1 VKYSPKHIATRSV
14 KRCWQTVARLDR
26 RTRWTL
32 GPLLV
37 LLIFSV
43 PLWSAASR
51 LRSYVS
57 ADAGPVVVPILVY
70 HSVAPTHPGQNKEQR
85 LLDVD
90 TAMFRQQMYYL
101 VANKYNVVPL
111 SAVVD
116 AIQGHGSVKPNSV
129 AITFDDG
136 WLSQYQNALPILEQL
151 HFTAT
156 FFIITR
162 QVGLGTA
169 YMGLDQLKALQ
180 RAGMT
185 IASHTQTHPD
195 LSKLSVAQLRNEVV
209 GSRQDLQ
216 RMLGVNTDL
225 IAYPYGCWSNRV
237 AAAVKAAGYRAAR
250 ALGGGISNG
259 SSDEYA
265 LHSVLATDD
274 MDAFVRGLHGSLIAA
289 RAATM
294 QVATRATSR
303 WFAVFERVP

>member
-1 VKYSPKHIATRSV
+1 MRL
-14 KRCWQTVARLDR
+14 RQTMARLDR

-37 LLIFSV
+37 LLVLSV

-51 LRSYVS
+51 LRSS
-57 ADAGPVVVPILVY
+57 AAVRASAVVVPILVY

-116 AIQGHGSVKPNSV
+116 AIQGRGSVKPNSV

-151 HFTAT
+151 HFPAT
-156 FFIITR
+156 FFVITK

-169 YMGLDQLKALQ
+169 
-180 RAGMT
+180 RA
-185 IASHTQTHPD
+185 
-195 LSKLSVAQLRNEVV
+195 
-209 GSRQDLQ
+209 SR
-216 RMLGVNTDL
+216 R
-225 IAYPYGCWSNRV
+225 R
-237 AAAVKAAGYRAAR
+237 R
-250 ALGGGISNG
+250 
-259 SSDEYA
+259 
-265 LHSVLATDD
+265 
-274 MDAFVRGLHGSLIAA
+274 
-289 RAATM
+289 
-294 QVATRATSR
+294 
-303 WFAVFERVP
+303 

>member
-1 VKYSPKHIATRSV
+1 MKYTPRYIATGCVTRL
-14 KRCWQTVARLDR
+14 KQTVARLDR

-37 LLIFSV
+37 LLFFSI

-51 LRSYVS
+51 LRSYVTS
-57 ADAGPVVVPILVY
+57 DAGPVVVPILVY
-70 HSVAPTHPGQNKEQR
+70 HSVAPNHPGQNKEQR

-90 TAMFRQQMYYL
+90 TATFRQQMYYL
-101 VANKYNVVPL
+101 VSNKYSVVPL

-116 AIQGHGSVKPNSV
+116 ALQGHGTVPPNAV

-151 HFTAT
+151 HFPAT
-156 FFIITR
+156 FFVITK

-169 YMGLDQLKALQ
+169 FMGLDQLKALQ

-185 IASHTQTHPD
+185 LASHPRTHPD
-195 LSKLSVAQLRNEVV
+195 LSKVSAAQLRDEVV

-216 RMLGVNTDL
+216 KMLGVTTDL

-237 AAAVKAAGYRAAR
+237 AVVVKSAGYRAAR
-250 ALGGGISNG
+250 ALGGGISN
-259 SSDEYA
+259 SSATEYS

-274 MDAFVRGLHGSLIAA
+274 MAAFVRDLHGSLIGALGA
-289 RAATM
+289 PVR
-294 QVATRATSR
+294 VATSVSAR
-303 WFAVFERVP
+303 WFDVLQRVP

>member
-1 VKYSPKHIATRSV
+1 MKYTPRYIATGCVARL
-14 KRCWQTVARLDR
+14 RQTVARLDR

-37 LLIFSV
+37 LLILSV

-51 LRSYVS
+51 LRSYATGDS
-57 ADAGPVVVPILVY
+57 GAVVVPILVY
-70 HSVAPTHPGQNKEQR
+70 HSVAPSHPGQSKEQR

-90 TAMFRQQMYYL
+90 TATFRQQMYYL
-101 VANKYNVVPL
+101 VANKYSVVPL
-111 SAVVD
+111 SAVID
-116 AIQGHGSVKPNSV
+116 PLQGHGTVPPNAV

-151 HFTAT
+151 HFPAT
-156 FFIITR
+156 FFVITK

-169 YMGLDQLKALQ
+169 FMGLDQLKALQ

-185 IASHTQTHPD
+185 IASHTRTHPD
-195 LSKLSVAQLRNEVV
+195 LSKVNAAQLRNEIV

-216 RMLGVNTDL
+216 KMLGVTTDL

-237 AAAVKAAGYRAAR
+237 AAVVKSAGYRAAR
-250 ALGGGISNG
+250 ALGGGISN
-259 SSDEYA
+259 SSATEYS

-274 MDAFVRGLHGSLIAA
+274 MAAFVRDLHGSLIGALGA
-289 RAATM
+289 PVR
-294 QVATRATSR
+294 VATSVSAR
-303 WFAVFERVP
+303 WFDVLQRVP

>member
-1 VKYSPKHIATRSV
+1 VKYSPRHIATRSV

-51 LRSYVS
+51 LRSYVTS
-57 ADAGPVVVPILVY
+57 DAGPVSVPILVY
-70 HSVAPTHPGQNKEQR
+70 HSIAPTHPGQNKEQR
-85 LLDVD
+85 LNNVD
-90 TAMFRQQMYYL
+90 TAMFRQQMDYL
-101 VANKYNVVPL
+101 VAHKYNVVPL

-116 AIQGHGSVKPNSV
+116 AVQGTGNLPPNAV

-136 WLSQYQNALPILEQL
+136 WLSQYEHALPILEQL

-156 FFIITR
+156 FFIITH
-162 QVGLGTA
+162 QVGQGT
-169 YMGLDQLKALQ
+169 MFMTLDQLKALQ
-180 RAGMT
+180 REGMT

-195 LSKLSVAQLRNEVV
+195 LSKLSAAQLRNEVV

-216 RMLGVNTDL
+216 KMLGITTDL
-225 IAYPYGCWSNRV
+225 IAYPYGCWNNGV
-237 AAAVKAAGYRAAR
+237 AAVVKSAGYRAAR

-259 SSDEYA
+259 SGDQFA
-265 LHSVLATDD
+265 LHSVLAPDD
-274 MDAFVRGLHGSLIAA
+274 MTAFQQALHGSLIAE
-289 RAATM
+289 RGATLR
-294 QVATRATSR
+294 VATIAAR
-303 WFAVFERVP
+303 

>member
-1 VKYSPKHIATRSV
+1 
-14 KRCWQTVARLDR
+14 
-26 RTRWTL
+26 
-32 GPLLV
+32 
-37 LLIFSV
+37 
-43 PLWSAASR
+43 
-51 LRSYVS
+51 VS
-57 ADAGPVVVPILVY
+57 GDTGPVVVPILVY

-116 AIQGHGSVKPNSV
+116 AIQGRGSVKPNSV